1 MLKRN
6 FLWRMAQVLT
16 SLCDERQGVRRTEK
30 RIPYL
35 STVKNVLAYS
45 GIFGIAVFQSFLNS
59 FAGILLL

>member
-1 MLKRN
+1 
-6 FLWRMAQVLT
+6 MAQVLT